1 MAEKNKEFTNMM
13 RLNGQVVRMSRLSEG
28 TDKNGKEYV
37 SFRGALKVGGE
48 EGHLY
53 DFEGMCYKLT
63 KDGKATKSYER
74 AENWFTGVYNAIQN
88 DSEIP
93 EVYVS
98 LSGSLEPRD
107 YVASSG
113 ELREINSFRVSQI
126 LDFAKDPN
134 GDDAYVAIDGFIRS
148 LKPEI
153 DSKTEEETGRYI
165 MSLVSTTF
173 RNEAVVIPKIIIE
186 EEAVDYVNENFEVGS
201 FARITLGFSWTES
214 SVGAASKVGIG
225 RMKGNIVSRP
235 VRNYYLMG
243 MDVPMEDDNI
253 KENKALMKTLL
264 SERQAKLD
272 AIEEEGYKGSSDK
285 SKGSTNPRKGF
296 GKAKSTSE
304 AEYPE
309 DDDIPF

>member
-1 MAEKNKEFTNMM
+1 MAEKNKEFTNVM

-63 KDGKATKSYER
+63 KDGKPTKSYER
-74 AENWFTGVYNAIQN
+74 AVNWFTGVYNAIQN

-107 YVASSG
+107 YVSSSG

-126 LDFAKDPN
+126 LDFTKDPN

-214 SVGAASKVGIG
+214 SAGTAAKVGIG
-225 RMKGNIVSRP
+225 RMKGNVVSRP

-243 MDVPMEDDNI
+243 MDVPLEDDDI

-264 SERQAKLD
+264 SERQVKLD
-272 AIEEEGYKGSSDK
+272 TIEEEGYKGSSDK
-285 SKGSTNPRKGF
+285 SKGSSKPNKSF
-296 GKAKSTSE
+296 GKAKSTST
-304 AEYPE
+304 ADYPE

>member
-1 MAEKNKEFTNMM
+1 MAEKNKEFTNVM

-63 KDGKATKSYER
+63 KDGKPTKSYER
-74 AENWFTGVYNAIQN
+74 AVNWFTPVYDAIQN
-88 DSEIP
+88 DREIP
-93 EVYVS
+93 EVYAS
-98 LSGSLEPRD
+98 LTGSLEPRD

-113 ELREINSFRVSQI
+113 ELREINAFRVSQI
-126 LDFAKDPN
+126 LDFTKDPN

-148 LKPEI
+148 LKPEV
-153 DSKTEEETGRYI
+153 DTKTEEETGRYI
-165 MSLVSTTF
+165 MSLVSATF
-173 RNEAVVIPKIIIE
+173 RNDAVIIPKIIVE

-201 FARITLGFSWTES
+201 FARITLGFSWTEN
-214 SVGAASKVGIG
+214 SVGATPKVGIG
-225 RMKGNIVSRP
+225 RMKGNVVSRP

-243 MDVPMEDDNI
+243 MDVPMEDDDI
-253 KENKALMKTLL
+253 KENKALMKTLM

-285 SKGSTNPRKGF
+285 SKGSVKPNKSF
-296 GKAKSTSE
+296 GKAKSAPE
-304 AEYPE
+304 AEYLE